1 MYTARVPPPE
11 HGWTAWSLELTYDVG
26 APEPLKLT
34 TDVVVTPDVLPF
46 ADKHLHL
53 ATSITLVC
61 FGGRTGGGKGCGRRR
76 SQEELDTDK
85 ITTEILGDRL
95 YVNWMPGGDIRASAV
110 AVGKFLEAEGC
121 GNGYFQLE
129 SGDGMTLPLGR

>member
-1 MYTARVPPPE
+1 MCCRSPTSPCTWQPRSPWSASAVEPAAARDAV
-11 HGWTAWSLELTYDVG
+11 VG
-26 APEPLKLT
+26 APK
-34 TDVVVTPDVLPF
+34 
-46 ADKHLHL
+46 
-53 ATSITLVC
+53 
-61 FGGRTGGGKGCGRRR
+61 
-76 SQEELDTDK
+76 EELDTDR

-129 SGDGMTLPLGR
+129 SGDGMTLPLGLTY